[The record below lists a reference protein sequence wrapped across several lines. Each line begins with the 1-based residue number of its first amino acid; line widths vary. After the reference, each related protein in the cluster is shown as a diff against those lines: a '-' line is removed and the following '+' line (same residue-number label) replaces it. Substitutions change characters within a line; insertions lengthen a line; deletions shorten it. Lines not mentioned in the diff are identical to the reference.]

1 MKMGGMGGG
10 HATAAGAN
18 VSGQVNEA
26 LKLALRLI
34 RDFLAPP
41 TKDNTMPSGNAAAPS
56 QTGVI
61 TQE

>member
-18 VSGQVNEA
+18 VSGEVNQA
-26 LKLALRLI
+26 FKLAVQLI
-34 RDFLAPP
+34 RDFLKPP
-41 TKDNTMPSGNAAAPS
+41 TKDNTTPSGNAAPS